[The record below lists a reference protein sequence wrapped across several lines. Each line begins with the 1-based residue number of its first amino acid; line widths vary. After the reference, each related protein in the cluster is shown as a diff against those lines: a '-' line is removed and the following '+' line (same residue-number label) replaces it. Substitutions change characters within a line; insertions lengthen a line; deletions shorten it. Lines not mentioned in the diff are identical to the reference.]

1 MLIFADIAIVLDIK
15 SSLTIDNWMFF
26 LFLIFHVAAQAY
38 SSYLSPPAGE
48 FFFQA
53 SALFLL
59 REREFL
65 AYFDADLCIFWRK
78 FTELNI
84 AVVP

>member
-1 MLIFADIAIVLDIK
+1 MLIFAHRAVVLDIRAP
-15 SSLTIDNWMFF
+15 SQMF
-26 LFLIFHVAAQAY
+26 LFLIFHVPAQAY
-38 SSYLSPPAGE
+38 SSYLSPPAVVY
-48 FFFQA
+48 FFKPVPY
-53 SALFLL
+53 FLL